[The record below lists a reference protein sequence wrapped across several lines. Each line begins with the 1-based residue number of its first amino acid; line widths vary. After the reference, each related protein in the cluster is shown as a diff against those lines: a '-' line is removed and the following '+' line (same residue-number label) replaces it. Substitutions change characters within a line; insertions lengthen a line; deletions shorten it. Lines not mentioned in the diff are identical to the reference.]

1 MKTSV
6 ELREMTRDMWK
17 ILNLVPRRR
26 RIGVVLGLLL
36 VSLADL
42 ISLSMLLPLLAMSTV
57 VPGAAGHSSKVAAF
71 LEPAFNALGLPHT
84 MATVLIVFV
93 TIISIKSLLSV
104 ALMKYT
110 AGVIMELTHDVRTE
124 LVRNVFNARW
134 SYLVRQHV
142 GHLSH
147 LASNEVRTVANMFGD
162 VSGLVAQILQ
172 VLLYLAFAFWLSWP
186 IALLAIGFGLC
197 VLVWF
202 IVLVRIRY
210 ARAREEVAMVGKL
223 ASHFS
228 DILTNIRPFRGM
240 GQAKGA
246 LELFNRSAEQARNAL
261 GLKLVSAELSSEILE
276 PLTSIALAI
285 WFYFSVTYFDFVL
298 TNLFI
303 VGLLLIR
310 VIMLFFSIYRVLFR
324 ITEGRAHVLA
334 LMKTVEETGRVAEEY
349 PGTMEL
355 KEVGDVA
362 LRNVSFGYDSRLVL
376 ENMSIDFPKG
386 SITVIIGPSGRGKS
400 TLLDLLLAFQQPQAG
415 EVLVG
420 GANLFSEVNVWSWRQ
435 MIGYVPQEQVLLNDT
450 IFENITMSNPD
461 IGQPAVERA
470 LGMAAASEF
479 VQALPG
485 GVRYAV
491 GERGSALSGGQ
502 RQRIALARAFVKEP
516 KILLLDEPTSAL
528 DTETEQRII
537 ANVQR
542 LRQETGLTVIA
553 ISHQPAWIEAADQ
566 VLTI

>member
-1 MKTSV
+1 MKTSL

-36 VSLADL
+36 VSFADL
-42 ISLSMLLPLLAMSTV
+42 ISLSMLLPLLAMSTLT
-57 VPGAAGHSSKVAAF
+57 PGATGHSSKMAVV

-84 MATVLIVFV
+84 MATVLIIFV
-93 TIISIKSLLSV
+93 AIISIKSVLSV
-104 ALMKYT
+104 ALIKYT
-110 AGVIMELTHDVRTE
+110 TGVIMELTHDVRTE

-162 VSGLVAQILQ
+162 VSGLVAQLLQ
-172 VLLYLAFAFWLSWP
+172 VILYLAFAFWLSWP
-186 IALLAIGFGLC
+186 VALLAMGFGLC

-240 GQAKGA
+240 GQSRGA

-285 WFYFSVTYFDFVL
+285 WFYFAVTYFNFVL
-298 TNLFI
+298 ANLFI
-303 VGLLLIR
+303 VALLLIR

-334 LMKTVEETGRVAEEY
+334 LMKTVEETGQVAEEY
-349 PGTMEL
+349 PGTMDIT
-355 KEVGDVA
+355 EVGGIA

-376 ENMSIDFPKG
+376 ENMSLDFPKG

-400 TLLDLLLAFQQPQAG
+400 TLLDLLLAFQQPHAG

-420 GANLFSEVNVWSWRQ
+420 GANLFTEVNVWSWRHL
-435 MIGYVPQEQVLLNDT
+435 IGYVPQEQVLLNDT
-450 IFENITMSNPD
+450 ILENITMSNPEV
-461 IGQPAVERA
+461 GEAEVERA
-470 LGMAAASEF
+470 LGMAAATEF

-485 GVRYAV
+485 GVRYGV

-502 RQRIALARAFVKEP
+502 RQRIALARAFVKDP

-528 DTETEQRII
+528 DIETEQRII

-566 VLTI
+566 VLTL